1 MFSKLLK
8 ENVDINIKKTKNI
21 CKITFLLGWRGGG
34 RRSNH
39 KKSMSSTLNNKKKH
53 PNA

>member
-8 ENVDINIKKTKNI
+8 ENVDIKIKKRKNI
-21 CKITFLLGWRGGG
+21 CKVAFPLGWREGG
-34 RRSNH
+34 RGVNH